1 MTCKNLPGA
10 SNLSHSNTGIRQMK
24 PIKLDKT
31 FQDWLKSVRREFHM
45 HPETLYK
52 EKWTTQRILELL
64 AEIGLE
70 ARGYDDVTG
79 ATGLIRCADQNGPC
93 LALRADID
101 ALPLE
106 ELNKVPYK
114 SLNKGKMHACGHDAH
129 ITIMLGVA
137 KYLFESDFV
146 EKHKGCVKFI
156 FQPAEE
162 GGAGAKAMIDR
173 GVMEDPPIDVI
184 LAGHV
189 QPDIPVGDIGI
200 FHSQAL
206 ASADIFNLTIT
217 GKGTHGAHPDMG
229 NDPIL
234 AGAHFTTALHSVV
247 SRNVDPIEGA
257 VLSIGAFHAGT
268 AANIIPETVQITGTI
283 RALEPEVRDLL
294 HKRLHELV
302 EGIAITFNVKNDF
315 NIEEGYPATAN
326 APEVS
331 EFLFKTAADLFGEDR
346 VTYRKPALGAE
357 DFGFFSRMRPGAII
371 AIGCANEKVNAPLH
385 SPHFDM
391 DEKALEIGV
400 RLFSEAVNRFFANG
414 L

>member
-1 MTCKNLPGA
+1 MDN
-10 SNLSHSNTGIRQMK
+10 
-24 PIKLDKT
+24 T
-31 FQDWLKSVRREFHM
+31 FQEWLKSVRREFHM
-45 HPETLYK
+45 HPETLYE
-52 EKWTTQRILELL
+52 EKWTTRRILALL

-70 ARGYDDVTG
+70 AHGFDDVTG
-79 ATGLIRCADQNGPC
+79 ATGLIRCADPDGPC

-101 ALPLE
+101 GLPLE
-106 ELNKVPYK
+106 ELNHVPYK

-137 KYLFESDFV
+137 KNLIESDFA
-146 EKHKGCVKFI
+146 KKYKGCVKFI

-162 GGAGAKAMIDR
+162 GGAGAKALIDR

-257 VLSIGAFHAGT
+257 VLSIGSFHAGT
-268 AANIIPETVQITGTI
+268 VSNIIPETVQITGTI
-283 RALEPEVRDLL
+283 RALESEIRDLL
-294 HKRLHELV
+294 HQRLHELV
-302 EGIAITFNVKNDF
+302 EGIAITFNVKIDF
-315 NIEEGYPATAN
+315 KIDEGYPATAN

-331 EFLFKTAADLFGEDR
+331 EFLFNTAADLLGADR
-346 VTYRKPALGAE
+346 VSYQKPVLGAE
-357 DFGFFSRMRPGAII
+357 DFGFFSRMRPGAMIS
-371 AIGCANEKVNAPLH
+371 IGCSNESANAPLH
-385 SPHFDM
+385 SPRFDM
-391 DEKALEIGV
+391 DEKALEVGV
-400 RLFSEAVNRFFANG
+400 RIFSEAAKRFFTNG

>member
-1 MTCKNLPGA
+1 
-10 SNLSHSNTGIRQMK
+10 
-24 PIKLDKT
+24 
-31 FQDWLKSVRREFHM
+31 M
-45 HPETLYK
+45 HPETLYE
-52 EKWTTQRILELL
+52 EKWTTRRILDLL

-70 ARGYDDVTG
+70 TESFDDVTG
-79 ATGLIRCADQNGPC
+79 AVGLIRCNDDNGPC

-106 ELNKVPYK
+106 ELNEVPYK

-137 KYLFESDFV
+137 KNLAESDFV
-146 EKHKGCVKFI
+146 KKHKGSVKFI

-173 GVMEDPPIDVI
+173 GVMENPQIDVI

-189 QPDIPVGDIGI
+189 QPDIPIGHIGI

-268 AANIIPETVQITGTI
+268 VSNIIPETVQITGTI
-283 RALEPEVRDLL
+283 RALEPEIRNLL

-315 NIEEGYPATAN
+315 SIVEGYPATAN
-326 APEVS
+326 TPAVS
-331 EFLFKTAADLFGEDR
+331 EFLFKTAADLLGKDR
-346 VTYRKPALGAE
+346 VAYRRPVLGAE
-357 DFGFFSRMRPGAII
+357 DFGYFSRMCAGAMI
-371 AIGCANEKVNAPLH
+371 AIGCGNKRAAAPLH
-385 SPHFDM
+385 SPRFDM

-400 RLFSEAVNRFFANG
+400 RLFSEAVRRFLTG
-414 L
+414 GP